1 MTETL
6 AILFTQFDVAVAKY
20 ERTEALA
27 DDIAVD
33 EICRAI
39 VKTADETPYPSWYA
53 GEPVPFIWD
62 EGVCWRFYSMKVG
75 SIFIHAD
82 DTATPT
88 GVVHSAAVGE
98 EFMDMDPTTARARAA
113 DLVRA
118 ASIIDSEMGS

>member
-6 AILFTQFDVAVAKY
+6 AILFAQLDVAVARY
-20 ERTEALA
+20 ERTETPA

-39 VKTADETPYPSWYA
+39 EKTADTTPYPSWYTA
-53 GEPVPFIWD
+53 EPVSFVWD

-75 SIFIHAD
+75 STYIHAD
-82 DTATPT
+82 DTVTPT
-88 GVVHSAAVGE
+88 GVVHSVAIG
-98 EFMDMDPTTARARAA
+98 DDCMDPPTARARAA